1 METFPEFRIARD
13 ASMLSRFK
21 RLRLSA
27 DDCDALSQS
36 PEGTAALTQP
46 FSQRLSSRDSN
57 RGLYPT
63 FRTKKHQRGK
73 GRQRTITD
81 YFRSKARPS
90 PFVTDRPQSDKI
102 KTEASPEPCSLL
114 GGERGMV
121 PAASGKRPRFSQ
133 SHSGCHADSGPRD
146 PGTRTLSSGLS
157 EQPPDQAGIKEEV
170 DDLDFDPLPDAC
182 FGLLGTT
189 LWTEPRGHIDKL
201 PDEVLRGIFA
211 ILPAAD
217 LYQSL
222 SLVCHRWRR
231 IISDPQFIPW
241 KKLYLQY
248 VKAESQALLMVEA
261 IRRRYSLTKEE
272 NQCMLGLIRCVV
284 AMKNRQRRDS
294 TAILEC
300 LKSHPLFRVAETCVV
315 KRLPDLESPNEGMP
329 NVWAVMAAIV
339 LFSGS
344 LADIQ
349 KLVACLQRPGSNLSL
364 VDITEALYCMAT
376 LLRAMREGGVN
387 VSNRI
392 HYNIFYC
399 LCQMENSSC
408 SPTVV
413 KPETPGS
420 SCESG
425 HSASSNIQP
434 TREQQLILNHAIVPG
449 QVVKIMAFAGTG
461 KTSTLIKYAEKWSNL
476 RFLYLAFNKTIA
488 DQGGRAFPP
497 NVTCKTVH
505 SLAFAEV
512 GKLYRQKGKLNAGSL
527 SSYWVSYA
535 LQNRKGESLFV
546 RAKSV
551 IQTLAAFFAS
561 RDTNITFE
569 HAPIWCKNNQGERVL
584 VSEEEKIIILEEANR
599 IWDNMR
605 SLRPTKEMAHRM
617 THDGYLKLWQIG
629 RPRLSSYDAIFVD
642 EAQDCTPAVTDVV
655 LSQSCGILLV
665 GDPHQQIYSFRG
677 AVNALDEVPH
687 THLFYLTQSFRF
699 GPEIAY
705 VGASILDICKKV
717 RSKTLVGG
725 TQEGDVT
732 GEEPRGKSAILCRSN
747 QTIFDSAV
755 HITRGDPPARIHLL
769 GGLQAFGLDQIRD
782 IWHLFHSELRF
793 EVKDPF
799 VRRWV
804 EKGYQALR
812 KYAMQAED
820 KQLEIKIAIV
830 EKYSPYIPLL
840 LDRISQ
846 CHTSTPET
854 ADFVLGTVHKA
865 KGLEFD
871 TVQVADDFV
880 TVPLERHNLNRLPA
894 FHVDKIPADEW
905 NLLYV
910 AATRAKR
917 RLVMPQFLCHLLTLA
932 GEYYLRPELTSD
944 VCKGEPVPCSVRG
957 CHNSIPADSFLT
969 MKKRPFAYSGGAK
982 DPGGYLCHGCMER
995 RLGPLTWLT
1004 VPPEVVETL
1013 ESAEEVVALPQ
1024 NYQNLFLH
1032 LA

>member
-1 METFPEFRIARD
+1 M
-13 ASMLSRFK
+13 SRFK

-36 PEGTAALTQP
+36 PEGTVALTQP
-46 FSQRLSSRDSN
+46 FSRRQSSLDSN

-63 FRTKKHQRGK
+63 FRTKKHQRGT

-81 YFRSKARPS
+81 YFKSKAHPS
-90 PFVTDRPQSDKI
+90 SFVTDRPQSDTI
-102 KTEASPEPCSLL
+102 KAAEFPESRSLL
-114 GGERGMV
+114 GGEWDIV
-121 PAASGKRPRFSQ
+121 PGASGKRPCFSQ
-133 SHSGCHADSGPRD
+133 SSSGRHTDSGRRD
-146 PGTRTLSSGLS
+146 PSPRTLSGGLS
-157 EQPPDQAGIKEEV
+157 ERPPDQAGIKEEV
-170 DDLDFDPLPDAC
+170 DDWDFDPLPDAC
-182 FGLLGTT
+182 FGLLGTAP
-189 LWTEPRGHIDKL
+189 WMEPRGHIDEL
-201 PDEVLRGIFA
+201 PDEVLRGLFA
-211 ILPAAD
+211 LLPAAD

-248 VKAESQALLMVEA
+248 LKAESQALLTVEA
-261 IRRRYSLTKEE
+261 IRCRYSLTREE
-272 NQCMLGLIRCVV
+272 DQCMLGLIRCVV
-284 AMKNRQRRDS
+284 AMKNQQRRNS
-294 TAILEC
+294 QAILEC
-300 LKSHPLFRVAETCVV
+300 LKSHPLFRVAEICIA
-315 KRLPDLESPNEGMP
+315 KRLPDLESPNEGIP
-329 NVWAVMAAIV
+329 NIWAVMAAIV

-344 LADIQ
+344 LADLQ

-376 LLRAMREGGVN
+376 LLHAMRDGGVN

-392 HYNIFYC
+392 HYNINYC

-408 SPTVV
+408 GPAVV

-420 SCESG
+420 SYESG
-425 HSASSNIQP
+425 HGCSASSDIQP
-434 TREQQLILNHAIVPG
+434 TREQQLILNHAIAPG

-476 RFLYLAFNKTIA
+476 RFLYLAFNKSIA
-488 DQGGRAFPP
+488 DQGRRVFPW

-512 GKLYRQKGKLNAGSL
+512 GKLYSQKHKLNGGSL
-527 SSYWVSYA
+527 NSYWVSFV
-535 LQNRKGESLFV
+535 LQERQGQSRFV
-546 RAKSV
+546 RAKTV

-561 RDTNITFE
+561 RDSTITFE
-569 HAPIWCKNNQGERVL
+569 HTPIWCKNTHGQRVL
-584 VSEEEKIIILEEANR
+584 VQEDEKIIILEEANR

-605 SLRPTKEMAHRM
+605 SLRPTKEMAHKM

-629 RPRLSSYDAIFVD
+629 KPQLSSYDAIFVD
-642 EAQDCTPAVTDVV
+642 EAQDCTPAVMDVV

-687 THLFYLTQSFRF
+687 THLFYLTRSFRF

-717 RSKTLVGG
+717 RNKTLVGG

-732 GEEPRGKSAILCRSN
+732 GEEPRGKLAILCRSN
-747 QTIFDSAV
+747 QMIFDSAV
-755 HITRGDPPARIHLL
+755 HLTRKDPPAQIHLI
-769 GGLQAFGLDQIRD
+769 GGLEAFRLDQIRD
-782 IWHLFHSELRF
+782 IWYLLHPKLKF

-799 VRRWV
+799 VRRWLG
-804 EKGYQALR
+804 KGYLALR
-812 KYAMQAED
+812 DYAMRAED

-830 EKYSPYIPLL
+830 EKYSPSFPLL

-846 CHTSTPET
+846 CHTPTPE
-854 ADFVLGTVHKA
+854 AAEFVLGTVHKA

-871 TVQVADDFV
+871 TVQVANDFV
-880 TVPLERHNLNRLPA
+880 TVPLERHNLSRLPA
-894 FHVDKIPADEW
+894 FHVDRIPADEW

-910 AATRAKR
+910 AVTRAKR

-944 VCKGEPVPCSVRG
+944 IFKGEPVPCSVRG

-969 MKKRPFAYSGGAK
+969 MKKRPFAYSDGAK
-982 DPGGYLCHGCMER
+982 DPGGYLCHSCVER

-1004 VPPEVVETL
+1004 VSPEVVETL
-1013 ESAEEVVALPQ
+1013 ESAEEVIALPQ
-1024 NYQNLFLH
+1024 NYQNLLLH